1 MIRFTHSDRTD
12 YLQPPALLVEGA
24 KSVFRDV
31 ADIGRDMDDD
41 EEMRVIRVG
50 ELAEIGEYQ
59 EVWWQAVGTTLFIP
73 CRDGRLIPGLC
84 RLFIAANTGGVKWQK
99 LTDKTLE
106 VDCSA
111 FHHAHRRKNAS
122 GNMGGWLRID
132 PVLREFGIS
141 KDGAIRDHEWADP
154 LFMRRLYD
162 AMADGRFLAAV
173 ARLNN
178 VTYGQA
184 FRQKITHAYGS
195 RVDRAQDPNITSTP
209 QRVKIQRS
217 HEGHVNHWIEAF
229 AEADRLLAEPAP
241 NVVYEAPSAE
251 VGTGSSE
258 RIDDLTRMAE
268 EASLQAN
275 EARAEADQ
283 LKARLAE
290 LEAMLQGKNES
301 PAKRGR
307 KVANNPPPV
316 AGA

>member
-12 YLQPPALLVEGA
+12 YLQPPALLVAGA
-24 KSVFRDV
+24 RNVIRDI
-31 ADIGRDMDDD
+31 AEIGNDMDDD
-41 EEMRVIRVG
+41 EEMRVIRIG

-59 EVWWQAVGTTLFIP
+59 EVWWQASGTTMFIP
-73 CRDGRLIPGLC
+73 CKDGRLIPGLC

-111 FHHAHRRKNAS
+111 FHHAQRRKGAS
-122 GNMGGWLRID
+122 GNVGGWLRID

-154 LFMRRLYD
+154 IFMRRLYD
-162 AMADGRFLAAV
+162 AMADGRFLAAI

-178 VTYGQA
+178 ITYGQA

-209 QRVKIQRS
+209 QRIKIQRN
-217 HEGHVNHWIEAF
+217 HEGHVNHWLEAF
-229 AEADRLLAEPAP
+229 AEADRLLAEPAIVAYNP
-241 NVVYEAPSAE
+241 MVDSPVQD
-251 VGTGSSE
+251 
-258 RIDDLTRMAE
+258 IDVLE
-268 EASLQAN
+268 ELSKQAM
-275 EARAEADQ
+275 EARAEADKM
-283 LKARLAE
+283 KARLAE
-290 LEAMLQGKNES
+290 LEALLQEKNES